1 MNAVGSG
8 PGWGTLLWFLFV
20 LAAIPLVLW
29 VLKRSQFGALGSAAP
44 GAARLVGVLPLSAA
58 QRVITVEV
66 GQGEERRWLVL
77 GVTAQQIQTLHTMA
91 PGIDAAG
98 RGGTAA
104 AGGAGGGAAGG
115 AGGGG
120 FATVLARLRQG
131 PGDAR

>member
-1 MNAVGSG
+1 MDAVGAG

-29 VLKRSQFGALGSAAP
+29 VLKRSSFGALGSAAP

-77 GVTAQQIQTLHTMA
+77 GVTAQHIATLHTMA
-91 PGIDAAG
+91 PGAEAPSAGPAAP
-98 RGGTAA
+98 
-104 AGGAGGGAAGG
+104 AGA
-115 AGGGG
+115 G
-120 FATVLARLRQG
+120 FATVLARLRQPQG
-131 PGDAR
+131 TGDAR